1 MALGAVDVFLTAVPD
16 GDVVVAGAFGAT
28 FLAGGCCAPTES
40 RQDTNPMVIIFIRIV
55 NPSLF
60 QIAGDNTRRD
70 LGSDIIKCTASVP
83 WRSKSP
89 FPPNPAFGFVPVLRR
104 LGGF

>member
-1 MALGAVDVFLTAVPD
+1 
-16 GDVVVAGAFGAT
+16 
-28 FLAGGCCAPTES
+28 
-40 RQDTNPMVIIFIRIV
+40 VIIFIRIV

-70 LGSDIIKCTASVP
+70 LGSDIIKWIASLL

-89 FPPNPAFGFVPVLRR
+89 FPPNPAFGSAPLVQMARWILFPVCGVEL
-104 LGGF
+104 LSQVWEKTLVSHSAHGTVESHTILL